1 MDIDALVSEF
11 GSDKKAPKASAD
23 ASGVNIDAL
32 VSEFGSGRKDQ
43 AYEGSNLG
51 PLARPT
57 SVPKPPISGA
67 TPEQSA
73 AINAE
78 PGITGGAN
86 PRSLLPKTNIS
97 EAAYEADKAGKETF
111 SSGVEDI
118 GSGHPYRG
126 VGKAAFGL
134 WQRLTS
140 PAAGIV
146 EGGVTTP
153 ATDITGNPDIGA
165 RAGLIAGAVIPAVPG
180 VGAAVKMLPKNKA
193 LSTLV
198 ESIGS
203 ENLPSVVSGMKSN
216 PRLSPADLS
225 PKVLQDTQHL
235 FANDGPQ
242 INYLAETSANRMAGR
257 PGAVK
262 EAFDASTGL
271 PVDAVQKLKALSDAA
286 KAVGKKEIEPALAK
300 TPHAEVTP
308 VVNFIDKEIGSP
320 AMKSI
325 KEGKAPA
332 LPLTDYQRELL
343 DVRNKLRGTWPDR
356 ANMFSYS
363 DQVHEIQSKL
373 RAKAETLL
381 GSSTGS
387 DRYLGGQ
394 LMDLRG
400 KLINSIDKASPKA
413 SANPLPHEFRDV
425 NLSTPSGK
433 TDQTAVWFTKGD
445 KPVYAQ
451 ATPNGAKQQLDAEN
465 FKELSN
471 YPTMTGKDAKGNP
484 ITVWYKPG
492 EEAKAKAAVD
502 NFTSGLKDSKDIAD
516 QIKYHYQ
523 NGLAYGYN
531 ETAANSYVRQKF
543 GDKEVSSALGNKP
556 PSNSYKAALSNYRD
570 EKNISEAFHDA
581 YSGVFSN
588 SKKLEN
594 RPEFTKDWLSGLSK
608 HELEAAKEGARL
620 AIDTEIRAAKNGAL
634 AGTNIVKSDFN
645 KEKLEMLF
653 GKAEANTLIK
663 KLEDERTIA
672 NTHNK
677 IVEGSQTAMRTASK
691 DQFRMPDKSEIGKAM
706 LPTAILEGANM
717 MSSGV
722 PGVGVGLMIGSK
734 AVNATKDAIKM
745 KLAREH
751 NAQYAKLALPVEG
764 PSRDELIRQLEA
776 RIPGPKKS
784 LLSRA
789 SNLASRVGP

>member
-1 MDIDALVSEF
+1 MDIDALASEF
-11 GSDKKAPKASAD
+11 GSTKKAPKASAD

-51 PLARPT
+51 PLSRPA

-67 TPEQSA
+67 TAEQSA

-78 PGITGGAN
+78 PGIVGGEN
-86 PRSLLPKTNIS
+86 PRSLVPKTNIS
-97 EAAYEADKAGKETF
+97 EAAYEADKTGKETF
-111 SSGVEDI
+111 SSGIEDI

-146 EGGVTTP
+146 EGGVTTTV
-153 ATDITGNPDIGA
+153 TDVTGNPDIGA
-165 RAGLIAGAVIPAVPG
+165 RAGLIAGAAIPAVPG
-180 VGAAVKMLPKNKA
+180 VSAAVKMLPKNKA

-198 ESIGS
+198 ESIGP
-203 ENLPSVVSGMKSN
+203 ENLPSVVTGMKSN

-271 PVDAVQKLKALSDAA
+271 PVNAVQKLKALSDAA

-308 VVNFIDKEIGSP
+308 VVNFIDKEIGKP

-356 ANMFSYS
+356 DNMFSYS

-400 KLINSIDKASPKA
+400 KLVKSIDDAS
-413 SANPLPHEFRDV
+413 
-425 NLSTPSGK
+425 G
-433 TDQTAVWFTKGD
+433 GD
-445 KPVYAQ
+445 
-451 ATPNGAKQQLDAEN
+451 
-465 FKELSN
+465 
-471 YPTMTGKDAKGNP
+471 
-484 ITVWYKPG
+484 YK
-492 EEAKAKAAVD
+492 K
-502 NFTSGLKDSKDIAD
+502 
-516 QIKYHYQ
+516 
-523 NGLAYGYN
+523 
-531 ETAANSYVRQKF
+531 
-543 GDKEVSSALGNKP
+543 
-556 PSNSYKAALSNYRD
+556 ALSNYRD

-594 RPEFTKDWLSGLSK
+594 RPEFTKDWLSSLSK
-608 HELEAAKEGARL
+608 HELEAAEEGARL

-691 DQFRMPDKSEIGKAM
+691 DQFKMPDKSEIGRAM

-734 AVNATKDAIKM
+734 AVNVTKDAIKM

-764 PSRDELIRQLEA
+764 PSRDELIRQLET

-789 SNLASRVGP
+789 SSLASRVGP